1 MDRRPRHGH
10 PVGADRGFLLTVD
23 PDRRRGHASFDET
36 FRALFDEL
44 HREIHAYAS
53 RRVPESIAED
63 VVAETFL
70 TVWRRRRD
78 LPASHEDRRRWVFG
92 VARNHLAHA
101 QRGRARLVRLESRL
115 ALATAAGIPVVEPDV
130 AEEVVVSIAAFAAFR
145 GLSPQDQEVIQLV
158 AWDGLSVADCAAVLG
173 CSPVAFEARLRRAR
187 RRLTARLRHHGLA
200 ESEPVGP
207 PIGARPAGRLTLV
220 PTPTPTQGL
229 PAVPPPP
236 PPPPGRPTRGGDDG
250 VL

>member
-1 MDRRPRHGH
+1 MTGE
-10 PVGADRGFLLTVD
+10 
-23 PDRRRGHASFDET
+23 PDRLRGHASFDET

-101 QRGRARLVRLESRL
+101 QRARARLVRLESRL

-130 AEEVVVSIAAFAAFR
+130 AEEIVVSIAAFAAFR
-145 GLSPQDQEVIQLV
+145 ALSPQDQEVIQLV

-173 CSPVAFEARLRRAR
+173 CSSVAFEARLRRAR
-187 RRLTARLRHHGLA
+187 RRLTARLRHHGLVDP
-200 ESEPVGP
+200 EPVVAP
-207 PIGARPAGRLTLV
+207 ADSRPGLTIV
-220 PTPTPTQGL
+220 PFPVPPTPPAPL
-229 PAVPPPP
+229 PPVD
-236 PPPPGRPTRGGDDG
+236 GPTRGGW
-250 VL
+250 